1 MIHIELTFTPLLF
14 RKIGFRCQQTDDGEQ
29 KTVDSE
35 GASSSSFHH
44 LSSETLYETTPKWHG
59 LLMIRLVALAV
70 GSRTEQ
76 RTAE

>member
-29 KTVDSE
+29 KTEDSE

-44 LSSETLYETTPKWHG
+44 LSSVVWPLSSET
-59 LLMIRLVALAV
+59 
-70 GSRTEQ
+70 
-76 RTAE
+76 